1 MACSPEIRKMFAQL
15 QAQPPNK
22 VCVDCTSR
30 IPQWASTT
38 YGTYM
43 CLECS
48 GIHRSMGVHISFVQS
63 VTMDSWKNARYVA
76 KMKGG
81 GNGAFNDFLA
91 AHGVPE
97 KGERSRALLS
107 CAVAGRATPAMTTR
121 CDGRCDGAAPF
132 FAPRTASSCAR
143 CSSLSSAG
151 GVVVPEPDHSIRG
164 AREPCGQPRGAS
176 RRGLP
181 AASTLNVS

>member
-22 VCVDCTSR
+22 VCVDCSSR

-81 GNGAFNDFLA
+81 GNGA
-91 AHGVPE
+91 
-97 KGERSRALLS
+97 
-107 CAVAGRATPAMTTR
+107 
-121 CDGRCDGAAPF
+121 
-132 FAPRTASSCAR
+132 
-143 CSSLSSAG
+143 
-151 GVVVPEPDHSIRG
+151 
-164 AREPCGQPRGAS
+164 
-176 RRGLP
+176 
-181 AASTLNVS
+181 